1 MAELVKNLPAIWETW
16 VQSLGWEDPPGEE
29 KGYPLQ
35 YSGLENSMNCIV
47 SHDWATFTSL
57 QLGDFVSEERTIFIS
72 LEYLFIYFAFIL
84 LTIYLFIYFWLC
96 WVFATAWAFLVA
108 QILKH
113 LPAKQETRVWSLGWE
128 DPVEQ
133 EMAIHSSILA
143 WKNPWTE
150 EPGRLQ
156 SMGSQR
162 VRHDWATNTHT
173 RGLSLVAVS
182 GGYPPVVFQRRLIAV
197 APLIA

>member
-1 MAELVKNLPAIWETW
+1 MWETQ

-96 WVFATAWAFLVA
+96 WVFVTTWAFLVA

-128 DPVEQ
+128 DPVEK

-150 EPGRLQ
+150 EPGGLQ
-156 SMGSQR
+156 SMGHR
-162 VRHDWATNTHT
+162 ELDPTELT
-173 RGLSLVAVS
+173 
-182 GGYPPVVFQRRLIAV
+182 
-197 APLIA
+197 